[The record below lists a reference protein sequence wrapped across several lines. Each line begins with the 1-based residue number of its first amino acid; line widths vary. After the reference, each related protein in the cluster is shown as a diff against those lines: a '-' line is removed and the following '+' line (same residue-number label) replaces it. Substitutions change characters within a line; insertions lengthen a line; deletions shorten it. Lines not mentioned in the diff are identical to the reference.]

1 MKGNNHIRMIKEQE
15 YKGDNKVLKPQR
27 IFKEVWNESMNDEQ
41 KVTSYNYKNGNEWA
55 SKGM

>member
-1 MKGNNHIRMIKEQE
+1 MIKEQE

-55 SKGM
+55 FKGM